1 MMRIL
6 LVEDDTMISEALDFA
21 LRKEG
26 YAVDCVAEGPQAVTA
41 SQLQSYDAVLLDLG
55 LPQLDGL
62 EVLRII
68 RQSGDKTPIII
79 VSARDAIAT
88 RIAGLD
94 AGADDYV
101 LKPIEMTELLARIR
115 AVIRRKSGHASSL
128 LENGSISLNQTTREV
143 SMEGQPVRLSAREYA
158 LLEALL
164 IRPGAILSRQ
174 VLEERIYQWDQ
185 EVESN
190 AIEFLIHGLRKKLGA
205 QAIRNVRG
213 LGWMVSK

>member
-1 MMRIL
+1 MRIL
-6 LVEDDTMISEALDFA
+6 LVEDDTMISDALNFA
-21 LRKEG
+21 LRNEG
-26 YAVDCVAEGPQAVTA
+26 YAVDCVAEGQQAVTA

-55 LPQLDGL
+55 LPKLDGL

-115 AVIRRKSGHASSL
+115 AVIRRKSGHAHSL
-128 LENGSISLNQTTREV
+128 LESGSICLNQITHEV
-143 SMEGQPVRLSAREYA
+143 SIDGEPVHLSAREYS

-174 VLEERIYQWDQ
+174 VLEERIYQWDK